1 VTICLL
7 FFPADISIGIRDPGM
22 KSLEMIPRQ
31 SVLQALTALSQS
43 LQYAHDSGVDVWQ
56 FAIEH
61 EVLREMGLTV
71 SDIRWLIHKKFVIH
85 RKEITAPGDPTRSFS
100 RLSVTS
106 ITQDAA
112 YVLTESGIKIT
123 QRLMNEEIAPPDLSS
138 RELVSRPLPS
148 GNRNCPTWSADHRE
162 LWYEERLVKR
172 FRVPAQNQVLVL
184 TVFEEESWPE
194 FIDDP
199 LPSDPKIDPRR
210 RLQATVK
217 SLNRCQA
224 EGRIR
229 FHTCGGDKIFWSS
242 PGNE

>member
-1 VTICLL
+1 
-7 FFPADISIGIRDPGM
+7 M
-22 KSLEMIPRQ
+22 
-31 SVLQALTALSQS
+31 ALSQS
-43 LQYAHDSGVDVWQ
+43 LQYAQDSGVDAWQ

-61 EVLREMGLTV
+61 EILREMGLTV

-100 RLSVTS
+100 QLSVTS
-106 ITQDAA
+106 ITPDAA
-112 YVLTESGIKIT
+112 YVLTESGIEIT
-123 QRLMNEEIAPPDLSS
+123 RCLMNEENAAPDLSTP
-138 RELVSRPLPS
+138 ELVSQPHHSRKPS
-148 GNRNCPTWSADHRE
+148 CPIWSADHRE
-162 LWYEERLVKR
+162 LWYEQRLVKR

-184 TVFEEESWPE
+184 TVFQEESWPE

-224 EGRIR
+224 EGQIR
-229 FHTCGGDKIFWSS
+229 FHTCGGDKIFWSA